1 MSTYPHFTL
10 QSADVYKF
18 TINTLDTLPLKMP
31 GAIASRDLL
40 RVLVFA
46 AASRLSVHQAC
57 EQLERAPSGPTVLGN
72 LARQF
77 SDLDALEGHVND
89 LLATLI
95 PKGLGKRGRRVA
107 VDVVALPYHGTVD
120 EAHQDAVC
128 RSKAKGGTP
137 HFVTYATAYAVV
149 RGRRSTLAMCRVRAK
164 QRMDHVLRT
173 LLARLVTLGMRMK
186 LLLLDRGFYSV
197 RVIQDLIACEWPFI
211 MPAVKRGKKPTTA
224 GGPTGTYALAAEK
237 QSHWS
242 TYTLKSPK
250 EGHVACDL
258 AVVCHNTRGQRGR
271 HQREALLYATWGVT
285 HRPLSWMRATY
296 RSRFG
301 IESSYRQSHQA
312 RMRTSSRKPALRL
325 LCMGVALVLRNVWVW
340 LHAEVMAQPQRGAR
354 QLRPQSI
361 RFARL
366 LMWLLMEVA
375 RHYRLL
381 REIRVYHDLYERAQA
396 FGIVFNY

>member
-31 GAIASRDLL
+31 GAIESRDLL

-72 LARQF
+72 LASQF
-77 SDLDALEGHVND
+77 SDLEALEGHVND

-107 VDVVALPYHGTVD
+107 VDLVALPYHGTVD
-120 EAHQDAVC
+120 EAHQDEVC
-128 RSKAKGGTP
+128 RSKAKGGTT
-137 HFVTYATAYAVV
+137 HFFTYATAYAVV

-173 LLARLVTLGMRMK
+173 LLARLVTLGIRIQ

-250 EGHVACDL
+250 EGHVAFDL

-285 HRPLSWMRATY
+285 HRPLSWIRATY

-312 RMRTSSRKPALRL
+312 RIRTSSRKPALRL
-325 LCMGVALVLRNVWVW
+325 LFMGVALVLRNVWVW

>member
-10 QSADVYKF
+10 QSADVYTF
-18 TINTLDTLPLKMP
+18 TINTLATLPLKMP
-31 GAIASRDLL
+31 GTIESRDLL

-57 EQLERAPSGPTVLGN
+57 DQLERAPSGPTVLGN

-77 SDLDALEGHVND
+77 RDLDALEGHLND
-89 LLATLI
+89 LLAKLI
-95 PKGLGKRGRRVA
+95 PKDLRKRGRRVA
-107 VDVVALPYHGTVD
+107 IDLVALPYHGTVD
-120 EAHQDAVC
+120 AAHQGEVC
-128 RSKAKGGTP
+128 RRKAKGGTT
-137 HFVTYATAYAVV
+137 HFFTYATAYAVV
-149 RGRRSTLAMCRVRAK
+149 RGRRYTLAMCRVRAK

-173 LLARLVTLGMRMK
+173 LLARLVTLGIRIK

-197 RVIQDLIACEWPFI
+197 RVIQDLRTGAWPFI
-211 MPAVKRGKKPTTA
+211 MPAVKRGKKATTA
-224 GGPTGTYALAAEK
+224 GGPTGTYALAAKK
-237 QSHWS
+237 QSHWT
-242 TYTLKSPK
+242 TYTLQSAK
-250 EGHVACDL
+250 ESQVAFAL
-258 AVVCHNTRGQRGR
+258 AVVCHNTRGHRGR

-285 HRPLSWMRATY
+285 HRPLSWIRATY

-312 RMRTSSRKPALRL
+312 RIRTSSRNPALRL
-325 LCMGVALVLRNVWVW
+325 LFLGVALVLRNIWVW
-340 LHAEVMAQPQRGAR
+340 LHAEVVAQPQRGAR
-354 QLRPQSI
+354 PLRPQSL
-361 RFARL
+361 RLARL

-381 REIRVYHDLYERAQA
+381 RQIWVYHDLYKKAQA

>member
-1 MSTYPHFTL
+1 MSTYPQYTL
-10 QSADVYKF
+10 KSQDVYTF
-18 TINTLDTLPLKMP
+18 TINTLDTLPLNMP
-31 GAIASRDLL
+31 GATQSRDLL

-57 EQLERAPSGPTVLGN
+57 DQLERAPSGPTVLGT

-77 SDLDALEGHVND
+77 SDLDALEGHINA
-89 LLATLI
+89 LLARLI

-107 VDVVALPYHGTVD
+107 VDLVALPYHGTVE
-120 EAHQDAVC
+120 EAHQDEVC
-128 RSKAKGGTP
+128 RSKAKGGTT
-137 HFVTYATAYAVV
+137 HFFTYATAYAVV
-149 RGRRSTLAMCRVRAK
+149 RGRRYTLAMCRVRAK
-164 QRMDHVLRT
+164 QTMDYVLRT
-173 LLARLVTLGMRMK
+173 LLARLVTLGIRIK

-197 RVIQDLIACEWPFI
+197 RVIQDLITCEWPFI
-211 MPAVKRGKKPTTA
+211 MPAVKRGKKPTTP

-237 QSHWS
+237 QGHWTS
-242 TYTLKSPK
+242 YTLKSSQ
-250 EGHVACDL
+250 EGHVAFDL

-271 HQREALLYATWGVT
+271 HQREALLYATWGLN
-285 HRPLSWMRATY
+285 HRPLSWIRATY

-312 RMRTSSRKPALRL
+312 RLRTSSRKPALRL
-325 LCMGVALVLRNVWVW
+325 LFMGVALVLRNVWVW

-354 QLRPQSI
+354 QLRPQSL

-366 LMWLLMEVA
+366 LLWLMIEVV

-381 REIRVYHDLYERAQA
+381 RKIPVYHDLYEKAQA